1 MAETPVKAGDVLAGK
16 YQVERILG
24 TGGMGIVVAAWH
36 QELERRVAVKFLLPE
51 IAERSDA
58 AERFRRE
65 ARAAVKIRS
74 EHVARVLD
82 VGTLD
87 GVAPY
92 MVMEY
97 LDGHDLAEELRT
109 RGMLPVH
116 ESLEFLLQA
125 AEAVAEAHSAG
136 IVHRDLKP
144 ANLFVTAR
152 GDGTRAVKVLD
163 FGISKSVLSGSVNDL
178 SLTRTSSLIGSPL
191 YMSPEQMKSARE
203 VDSRT
208 DIWALGVILYEMLAG
223 RPPYVAESI
232 PQLCSALLHDSPPP
246 LSQFRS
252 DVPAGLE
259 HVILRCLAKDR
270 TQRWPTV
277 ADLAQNLAPFAPPY
291 ARIHADR
298 ARRVLGSTEVSIDQP
313 DLSGQ
318 SNSVVTLVTSQPAG
332 GGSGSAAVQA
342 NPLPTVNSPGVPHR
356 PGTTEASWGRTGDP
370 EAVQQARKRRRAV
383 AITLSAVALVG
394 VAGLGLYAIVQP
406 PAAANGVNVPAPAA
420 VAVQPAAAER
430 GTSPAAPEGKP
441 AAVVPEIT
449 PVTAEPAAAAQV
461 TAADAGNK
469 TLVRPKTRLAAAPA
483 RPARTPRPRGEP
495 AETPAEAQRKSAQG
509 SITDFGGRR

>member
-1 MAETPVKAGDVLAGK
+1 MAETPVKTGDVLAGK

-24 TGGMGIVVAAWH
+24 AGGMGIVVAAWH

-109 RGMLPVH
+109 RRMLPVN
-116 ESLEFLLQA
+116 ESLEYLLQA
-125 AEAVAEAHSAG
+125 AEAVAEAHAAG

-144 ANLFVTAR
+144 ANLFVTER
-152 GDGTRAVKVLD
+152 GDGSRSVKVLD
-163 FGISKSVLSGSVNDL
+163 FGISKSVLGGSVNDL

-259 HVILRCLAKDR
+259 QVILRCLAKDR
-270 TQRWPTV
+270 TGRWPTV
-277 ADLAQNLAPFAPPY
+277 ADLAQNLAAFAPPY

-313 DLSGQ
+313 NLSDHG
-318 SNSVVTLVTSQPAG
+318 NAAVTLVTSQPAG
-332 GGSGSAAVQA
+332 GGSQNAAVQG
-342 NPLPTVNSPGVPHR
+342 NPLPTVNSAGVPPR
-356 PGTTEASWGRTGDP
+356 TGTTENSWGRTGDP
-370 EAVQQARKRRRAV
+370 EAVQAARKRRRAV
-383 AITLSAVALVG
+383 ALALSAAVLVG
-394 VAGLGLYAIVQP
+394 IAGIGLYVIVQP
-406 PAAANGVNVPAPAA
+406 PAAAESPTLPPAA
-420 VAVQPAAAER
+420 AAAAQPAAAER
-430 GTSPAAPEGKP
+430 GTSPAAQEGKP
-441 AAVVPEIT
+441 AAVPEIT
-449 PVTAEPAAAAQV
+449 PVAAEPAAAAEA
-461 TAADAGNK
+461 TAADGGNK
-469 TLVRPKTRLAAAPA
+469 PLAKPKTRLAAAPA
-483 RPARTPRPRGEP
+483 RPARTPRTRTEP
-495 AETPAEAQRKSAQG
+495 ADTPAEAQKKSAQG
-509 SITDFGGRR
+509 GITDFGGRR